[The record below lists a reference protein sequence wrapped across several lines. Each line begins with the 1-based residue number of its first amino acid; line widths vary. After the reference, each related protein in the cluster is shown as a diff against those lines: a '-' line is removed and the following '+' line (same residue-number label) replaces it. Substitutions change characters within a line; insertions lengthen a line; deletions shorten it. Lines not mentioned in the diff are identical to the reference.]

1 MWKFLSRKEASQQ
14 MGVSIRQLDRYIS
27 DGRIKA
33 FKPYGGRRVLIHSD
47 SITEDNLKSPVPRF
61 ANFNNKN
68 EQNGGQN

>member
-14 MGVSIRQLDRYIS
+14 IGVSIRQLDRYIS

-47 SITEDNLKSPVPRF
+47 SITEANLKSPVPLF
-61 ANFNNKN
+61 KNF
-68 EQNGGQN
+68 EVEDE